1 MNGTALIKK
10 TTKIMYGDAGV
21 SGTAQYMSQLIWIL
35 FLKVFD
41 YKEEEW
47 ELNDDYEPVIP
58 EPFRFRDWAAPKDI
72 KKRLSGEGLVTF
84 VNDKLFPFL
93 KGETIEYK
101 GKNYTFDSDGNNNKA
116 NTVKLFMNE
125 TSNYMK
131 DGVKLR
137 QVIDEIAD
145 IDFDEYQ
152 DRHEFNEFYET
163 FLQELQKGG
172 KATGEFYTPRALTR
186 FITEHVAPKLG
197 EKIAD
202 FACGTGGFLVEAITL
217 LQKQVK
223 TAEDTKTIQDSIYG
237 IEWKQLPY
245 MLSLTNML
253 LHDIDNP
260 KINHGDGLAKNVLDL
275 DKNDYYDCILM
286 NPPFGGDF
294 NKQDLKNFPDD
305 LASAE
310 SADMFLVRIIY
321 SLKENG
327 RCGLVLPDSLFIS
340 DNNNTKKD
348 SLKRKLLAECN
359 LHTIIRLPS
368 SVFAPYASIP
378 TNLLFF
384 DKSGPTKEIW
394 YYRMDMPEGIKHFN
408 KTHPITIEDMDCV
421 EQWWNNRQEI
431 KDEKEDESMTKTW
444 KSKKYTIKEIEDRN
458 YNLDLCSYPNEEK
471 IVLSPDETIKQ
482 YKEYRTSIENTL
494 NKQLENIINLL
505 KGDETL
511 TSANMYNEKK
521 EKFEELNKN
530 FKKEI
535 GQSIIQSA
543 LQGELSKQL
552 ETDSNVEDYIKL
564 SKSIKNERKE
574 KNLLNNTKT
583 TQEVIDEGL
592 FDIPDTWRW
601 VRFGDIVDFRMGKT
615 PDKTDIKSYGN
626 DYPWVK
632 IGDIE
637 NDGTVTSTSVKIS
650 EYGFKNTFSEK
661 ISPKGTLIMSFKL
674 TIGKVAIL
682 DIDALHNEAII
693 SIFPFVEKDNITRD
707 YLFKVLPYISQSG
720 DFKSAIKGKTLNANS
735 LTNLLVPLPPIEEQ
749 KRIVEKLDKI
759 MPLVND
765 LVVQ

>member
-260 KINHGDGLAKNVLDL
+260 KINHGDGLAK
-275 DKNDYYDCILM
+275 
-286 NPPFGGDF
+286 
-294 NKQDLKNFPDD
+294 
-305 LASAE
+305 
-310 SADMFLVRIIY
+310 
-321 SLKENG
+321 
-327 RCGLVLPDSLFIS
+327 
-340 DNNNTKKD
+340 
-348 SLKRKLLAECN
+348 
-359 LHTIIRLPS
+359 
-368 SVFAPYASIP
+368 
-378 TNLLFF
+378 
-384 DKSGPTKEIW
+384 
-394 YYRMDMPEGIKHFN
+394 
-408 KTHPITIEDMDCV
+408 
-421 EQWWNNRQEI
+421 
-431 KDEKEDESMTKTW
+431 
-444 KSKKYTIKEIEDRN
+444 
-458 YNLDLCSYPNEEK
+458 
-471 IVLSPDETIKQ
+471 
-482 YKEYRTSIENTL
+482 
-494 NKQLENIINLL
+494 
-505 KGDETL
+505 
-511 TSANMYNEKK
+511 MY
-521 EKFEELNKN
+521 
-530 FKKEI
+530 
-535 GQSIIQSA
+535 
-543 LQGELSKQL
+543 
-552 ETDSNVEDYIKL
+552 
-564 SKSIKNERKE
+564 
-574 KNLLNNTKT
+574 
-583 TQEVIDEGL
+583 
-592 FDIPDTWRW
+592 
-601 VRFGDIVDFRMGKT
+601 
-615 PDKTDIKSYGN
+615 
-626 DYPWVK
+626 
-632 IGDIE
+632 
-637 NDGTVTSTSVKIS
+637 
-650 EYGFKNTFSEK
+650 
-661 ISPKGTLIMSFKL
+661 
-674 TIGKVAIL
+674 
-682 DIDALHNEAII
+682 
-693 SIFPFVEKDNITRD
+693 
-707 YLFKVLPYISQSG
+707 
-720 DFKSAIKGKTLNANS
+720 
-735 LTNLLVPLPPIEEQ
+735 
-749 KRIVEKLDKI
+749 
-759 MPLVND
+759 
-765 LVVQ
+765 